1 MNKKYIHNME
11 TGKIELHF
19 EKAEYQAMPEAQKKQ
34 LKSNFLFSGT
44 SKAWVSRCKEPNL
57 YHAIQTAKALGFT
70 EEERAGERLSFAEQQ
85 ERKAER
91 AEARAERFEGYADNA
106 ERRAEGLQAE
116 FNRNRKDW
124 SWLTQPIMSGHSGS
138 QRFGRQREKIM
149 ARYDK
154 GFEEYRKSEYFR
166 DRATTARS
174 TAEQKKLTDRFYL
187 NNRIKECE
195 KNIKALTGNTV
206 HYEQLLDNIEN
217 GIKNDSVN
225 SFYDDKTP
233 EQIERWLT
241 DTLERMEAEIDKQA
255 YFQNALDEIG
265 GIAFSRENIKPGY
278 IVKIRHS
285 ECQVI
290 KANPKTVEIR
300 ILAGG
305 AAGMVLTYDYSEI
318 QTIVKAEE
326 VKPKQEAEPHPYKK
340 GEILV
345 ARRPADES
353 IYRAYQVIARTEKT
367 IQIQQIRVENGKP
380 VAGVFVEGSKPERK
394 KPTVRVYTNQW
405 AVYDSNEW
413 QLYKYSEEGAEKD
426 SKAC

>member
-1 MNKKYIHNME
+1 MPKKYIRNME

-19 EKAEYQAMPEAQKKQ
+19 QKAEYQAMPEAQKKQ

-44 SKAWVSRCKEPNL
+44 SKAWVSRCKDPSL

-70 EEERAGERLSFAEQQ
+70 DEERTGERLSFAEQQ

-106 ERRAEGLQAE
+106 TKRAESLQAE
-116 FNRNRKDW
+116 FNECRKDW
-124 SWLTQPIMSGHSGS
+124 SWLTQPIMSGHAGS

-166 DRATTARS
+166 DRAETARA
-174 TAEQKKLTDRFYL
+174 TAEQKKMTDRFYL

-206 HYEQLLDNIEN
+206 HYEQLLYNIEN
-217 GIKNDSVN
+217 GIKNDSL
-225 SFYDDKTP
+225 YDQYTP
-233 EQIERWLT
+233 EQIGQWFT
-241 DTLERMEAEIDKQA
+241 DTLERIEAEIDKQA

-265 GIAFSRENIKPGY
+265 GIIYNRENIKPGY
-278 IVKIRHS
+278 IIKIRGDG
-285 ECQVI
+285 CRVI
-290 KANPKTVEIR
+290 KANPKTVEVR
-300 ILAGG
+300 IISGG

-318 QTIVKAEE
+318 QGIIKAEE
-326 VKPKQEAEPHPYKK
+326 VKPKQEAEPHPYHE

-345 ARRPADES
+345 RCNAGGNR
-353 IYRAYQVIARTEKT
+353 ILGAYQIIARTDKT
-367 IQIQQIRVENGKP
+367 IQIQQIQVSENKP
-380 VAGVFVEGSKPERK
+380 MPGVFIPGSNPQRK
-394 KPTVRVYTNQW
+394 KPTVRKYTNEW
-405 AVYDSNEW
+405 TVYDENDW
-413 QLYKYSEEGAEKD
+413 QLYKYSEPVE